1 MNNLSISVPEQLVMT
16 VPNILKISKETSGLF
31 LVMFSIRF
39 NLISAGWIHLFCMK
53 MIECF
58 SSNRKC
64 YRKSWWKWTKLIG
77 SYENRLNDC
86 CRVGKVLLLT
96 DVTRV
101 TSDMQNK
108 TFSYS
113 SLNRNLCHFWSFYDI
128 LACHQNDSI

>member
-1 MNNLSISVPEQLVMT
+1 MT

-39 NLISAGWIHLFCMK
+39 NLISAGWIHLFCTK
-53 MIECF
+53 MIE
-58 SSNRKC
+58 SVLSNRKC
-64 YRKSWWKWTKLIG
+64 HRKQRKQWSILIG

-86 CRVGKVLLLT
+86 CRVGKVSLLT

-113 SLNRNLCHFWSFYDI
+113 SLNRNLCHFLSFYDI
-128 LACHQNDSI
+128 SSCHQNDSILACKSFII